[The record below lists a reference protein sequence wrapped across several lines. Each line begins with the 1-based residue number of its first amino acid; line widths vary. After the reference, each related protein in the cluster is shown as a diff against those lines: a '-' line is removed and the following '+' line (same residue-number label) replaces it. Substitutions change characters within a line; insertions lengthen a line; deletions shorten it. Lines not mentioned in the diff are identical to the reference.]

1 MSPMLVL
8 QCYRNMKVN
17 PFNQAMGIEFA
28 IRTVDAGSC
37 FFQLVMD
44 ILVDVIT
51 TDRAILVV
59 GNMGDK

>member
-1 MSPMLVL
+1 
-8 QCYRNMKVN
+8 MKVN